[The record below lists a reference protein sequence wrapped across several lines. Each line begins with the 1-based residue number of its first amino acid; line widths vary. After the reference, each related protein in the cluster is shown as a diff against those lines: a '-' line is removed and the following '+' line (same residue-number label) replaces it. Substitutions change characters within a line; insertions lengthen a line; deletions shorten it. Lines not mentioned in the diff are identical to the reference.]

1 MGQSRSRPSPLPPSD
16 GRCLFTRLASVEVQL
31 VMQALDRQSKC
42 CLARCNRQLLDELRQ
57 PLSWRHANPLCLSAA
72 VQKTDGDV
80 VLSPPRVC
88 VLPAVPPS
96 SLLRHLI
103 PLDLRFAIGGLV
115 DLSALDQLPPMHGI
129 QVHLR
134 THPEVLRALMQLS
147 SMRRL
152 RCVRLGVYDAVFI
165 DVPSLPQLLSA
176 LSLHT
181 LHLFVWRRRHVLGVR
196 PSRRDGL
203 AVLGNGLP
211 LLEELHCDL
220 HSWKV
225 GLCRTALARRVRRLG
240 LPLWQRDKPVSS
252 SFAGLESPLLQLL
265 ALQCTKQL
273 EDLALF
279 GAAHMEKRFE
289 TVPPLIFRND
299 QCAPIPIVPDSL
311 HEAGALAPSVGFA
324 SLHSLSVLGFRHP
337 QIILANLASSP
348 LPELRLLRVC
358 FHRYTMANPSEV
370 RRMLVQQ
377 TAPLYERCHP
387 ELVVEVHADARDPK
401 SAQFARTVGKG
412 AAPHQRLRM
421 TFCTGC

>member
-1 MGQSRSRPSPLPPSD
+1 
-16 GRCLFTRLASVEVQL
+16 
-31 VMQALDRQSKC
+31 
-42 CLARCNRQLLDELRQ
+42 
-57 PLSWRHANPLCLSAA
+57 

-176 LSLHT
+176 LPLHT

-348 LPELRLLRVC
+348 LPELRLFAGLLPPLHDGKSVGSETNVGPTNGASVR
-358 FHRYTMANPSEV
+358 TMSPGAGGGSARRCARSEIRTIRTHGREGRCAASALADDLLHGLLSQSSPSELEAEALRQGPLLDV
-370 RRMLVQQ
+370 ATMDSARR
-377 TAPLYERCHP
+377 
-387 ELVVEVHADARDPK
+387 
-401 SAQFARTVGKG
+401 G
-412 AAPHQRLRM
+412 AISLHLRAHRPIVLM
-421 TFCTGC
+421 RF